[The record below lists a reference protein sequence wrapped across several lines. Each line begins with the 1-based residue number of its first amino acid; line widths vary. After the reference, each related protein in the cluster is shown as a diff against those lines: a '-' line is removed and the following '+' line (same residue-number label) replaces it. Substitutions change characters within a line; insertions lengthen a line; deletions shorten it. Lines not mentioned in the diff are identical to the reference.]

1 MSTTT
6 RFTHRRS
13 RHALPVALS
22 LLLVL
27 SVAACQPS
35 ASESPEESVAASEH
49 AMSEA
54 PSEAASAAQSE
65 GPQSGE
71 ITVTIAGNS
80 FGPDLT
86 ITAGSSVVFVNNDS
100 VGHTVTNGTNGTPD
114 ANAAFDFAV
123 ADDGTSDPL
132 VFDTPGTY
140 NVTCKIHPSMS
151 LVITVV

>member
-1 MSTTT
+1 MSTLRPAST
-6 RFTHRRS
+6 S
-13 RHALPVALS
+13 RHLHGVAYLVVAVLALS
-22 LLLVL
+22 
-27 SVAACQPS
+27 ACQSS
-35 ASESPEESVAASEH
+35 ASGSPEESVAASEH

-54 PSEAASAAQSE
+54 PSEAASSAPSE

-100 VGHTVTNGTNGTPD
+100 VGHTVTNGVDGTPD
-114 ANAAFDFAV
+114 PNAAFDVAV
-123 ADDGTSDPL
+123 ADGETSDPI
-132 VFDTPGTY
+132 VFATPGTY
-140 NVTCKIHPSMS
+140 NVTCRIHPSMS